1 MFGVLVPPALQ
12 TRGQRCLSGLVH
24 PPRYPNSVPTW
35 CDLRSFGV
43 NPRSMCAPGSAD
55 PGTPPGP
62 RNDPRQTLFSSFIP
76 SHRIFHPSSSQAQ
89 QSAAAFS
96 PPGVTRSQLDFA
108 DGHKT
113 DFVHTSSLKTPP
125 ALWLLRASWQHHPN
139 SAAIIH
145 LYFPLQ
151 YFYKGPQAQQTMTQT
166 PRVQLL
172 TEELQ
177 TASPSRAPRP
187 LRGLLISHPPK
198 NLRSFPKI
206 NHPSRQARKNP
217 FARGGFNA
225 KSFPQRTEI

>member
-1 MFGVLVPPALQ
+1 MLQ
-12 TRGQRCLSGLVH
+12 TRGQRCLSQPVSGSVH
-24 PPRYPNSVPTW
+24 PPHYPNSVPTW

-43 NPRSMCAPGSAD
+43 DPCSMCAPGSTD
-55 PGTPPGP
+55 PVTPPGP
-62 RNDPRQTLFSSFIP
+62 QNDPRQTRFSSWFIP
-76 SHRIFHPSSSQAQ
+76 SHPIFHPSSSQAQ
-89 QSAAAFS
+89 QLAAVFS

-108 DGHKT
+108 DSHKT

-125 ALWLLRASWQHHPN
+125 AMRLLRASWQHHPN

-145 LYFPLQ
+145 LYFSSQ
-151 YFYKGPQAQQTMTQT
+151 YFYKGPQAQQTMTKT
-166 PRVQLL
+166 PGVQLL
-172 TEELQ
+172 TEELK

-187 LRGLLISHPPK
+187 LQGLLVSHPPK
-198 NLRSFPKI
+198 NLWSFPKI